1 MSALKTRIGRLEE
14 RATAGV
20 SRRVGIVLADSRH
33 GSQAIHTALCNAGIK
48 LGWDGAIIMRVPGSE
63 LSVKIAPSR

>member
-1 MSALKTRIGRLEE
+1 MSALKTRICRLEE

-33 GSQAIHTALCNAGIK
+33 DSEAIQAALCNARIN
-48 LGWDGAIIMRVPGSE
+48 LGWDGAIIMRVPGSD
-63 LSVKIAPSR
+63 LSVKIAPGR